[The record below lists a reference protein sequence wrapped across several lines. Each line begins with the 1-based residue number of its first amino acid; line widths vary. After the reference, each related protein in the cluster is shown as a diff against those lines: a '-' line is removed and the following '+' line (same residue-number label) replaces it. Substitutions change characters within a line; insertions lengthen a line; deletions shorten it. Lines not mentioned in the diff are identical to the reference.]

1 MVGVAWLSTAGRMT
15 GEELFVA
22 VLAGVGIVLMMIP
35 YAAIFGAPIVVI
47 ALVFLV
53 VIKLKPPSRPDTD

>member
-1 MVGVAWLSTAGRMT
+1 MT
-15 GEELFVA
+15 GEELFVT

-35 YAAIFGAPIVVI
+35 YAQIVGAPLVVI

-53 VIKLKPPSRPDTD
+53 AINLKPPSPPDTD